1 MYSHKQ
7 SVSLTLLWSAAD
19 STLYFPDRHLWSFL
33 SFKNPFPISFH
44 PYMSWSHTF
53 IFSPVPQ
60 EFPIICLFQH
70 RLPLLLW
77 SPNHSLFSQS
87 PKNTLKYSTNLK
99 HFYPLP
105 SFPNPKIRLKK
116 KKADCSLWCPSPAF
130 KKHTIETSLV
140 VQWLKKKKSCSVVSY
155 SLWPHGLHSPWN
167 SPGQNTGVVAFPFSR
182 GIFPTQ
188 GWNPGLPHCRRILY
202 QLSHKGI
209 PQW

>member
-19 STLYFPDRHLWSFL
+19 STLYFPDRCLWSFL

-53 IFSPVPQ
+53 ISSPVPQ

-116 KKADCSLWCPSPAF
+116 KKKKADCSLWCPSPAF

-140 VQWLKKKKSCSVVSY
+140 VQWLKKKNVAQLCPPLCDPMDYTV
-155 SLWPHGLHSPWN
+155 HGIL
-167 SPGQNTGVVAFPFSR
+167 QA
-182 GIFPTQ
+182 
-188 GWNPGLPHCRRILY
+188 RILE
-202 QLSHKGI
+202 
-209 PQW
+209 W